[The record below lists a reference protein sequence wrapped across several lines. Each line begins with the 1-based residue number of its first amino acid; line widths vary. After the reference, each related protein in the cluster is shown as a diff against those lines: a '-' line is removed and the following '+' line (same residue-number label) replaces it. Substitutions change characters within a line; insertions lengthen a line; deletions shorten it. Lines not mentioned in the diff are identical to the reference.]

1 MKKLIE
7 NITGG
12 YSSSASVIDGN
23 LIISLP
29 DAISPVVWRMD
40 LKKIEASSLEVRD
53 NKDGTFVLTF
63 KTDKGQQ
70 EDVAPFDS
78 RAKAVKALM
87 VVSAAMHRTGGT
99 YSAVNDSKQSAATN
113 AGAKD
118 NAAGSK
124 WAGTLA
130 GVVILGVL
138 VYILMNLSPGQPVAM
153 EGAATQSSA
162 FSSTGGGSQSSGER
176 AGVPQ
181 SADDFLRG
189 R

>member
-29 DAISPVVWRMD
+29 DAIAPVVWRMD

-53 NKDGTFVLTF
+53 NKDDTFTLTF
-63 KTDKGQQ
+63 KTDKGQK

-99 YSAVNDSKQSAATN
+99 YSAINDSTQSAA
-113 AGAKD
+113 AGTSI
-118 NAAGSK
+118 NNNSSGSK

-138 VYILMNLSPGQPVAM
+138 VYILMNISPSQPVAM

-162 FSSTGGGSQSSGER
+162 FSSTGSGQN
-176 AGVPQ
+176 AGKTSGIPQ
-181 SADDFLRG
+181 SADDFLMG